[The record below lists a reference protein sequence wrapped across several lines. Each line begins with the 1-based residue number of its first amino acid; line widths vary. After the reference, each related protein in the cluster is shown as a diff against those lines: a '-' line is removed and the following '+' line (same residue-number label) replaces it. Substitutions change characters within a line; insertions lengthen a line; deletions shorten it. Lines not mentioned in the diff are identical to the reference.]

1 MEAPT
6 RSLGIEIPA
15 LQNVQQEAPQET
27 LRLAAAAERALQNIA
42 AVQENLLLLKDP
54 SYRAQMIARFDQE
67 IAKNEKLLTGI
78 ESGNRD
84 FASMMA
90 LFSQFTN
97 EKFKIA
103 AIDLIIYRL
112 VKFNDIAHLIE
123 FISPFPEDKKNS
135 LLFQV
140 AKDIIYEARQDADC
154 IWRGMQGS
162 LQEYIDNYNKTKHV
176 LENAINTVFGIY
188 PLINDVCVK
197 FSFIQMLNSSA
208 IHFPEIPIIPYPA
221 VYIASRVPEYRL
233 SQEHN
238 TLLDGSRQKYQAYV
252 AQKTKDLFLGL
263 DGTIITY
270 QEFLKIESE
279 DAQNPAAN
287 AAYASRVIFDKLTY
301 SRREYQKQTEDL
313 TRPIHQF
320 KEAETARI
328 KDGIINYVIAFH
340 IQRND
345 LRTLFAIIS
354 MLFSVDM
361 LPRVLLRVAEISI
374 EKNNTSVFQTIFAE
388 IIRIKD
394 QYPLVD
400 QPKVEAVI
408 IRGTALAIKS
418 NNQALAEQLLKL
430 LPEKIE
436 EIIQL
441 SRIL

>member
-6 RSLGIEIPA
+6 RSLGVEIPA
-15 LQNVQQEAPQET
+15 SQNVQQAAPQET

-42 AVQENLLLLKDP
+42 AVKEKHILRDP
-54 SYRAQMIARFDQE
+54 SYRAKLIAQFDQE
-67 IAKNEKLLTGI
+67 NEKNKNLFTQI
-78 ESGNRD
+78 QSGNLD
-84 FASMMA
+84 YASMMA
-90 LFSQFTN
+90 LFSQFTID
-97 EKFKIA
+97 KYKID

-123 FISPFPEDKKNS
+123 FISPFPETKRNS
-135 LLFQV
+135 LLFQK
-140 AKDIIYEARQDADC
+140 ANDIIYEARQDADC

-162 LQEYIDNYNKTKHV
+162 LQQYIDNYNKTKHV
-176 LENAINTVFGIY
+176 LDNAIKTVISVY
-188 PLINDVCVK
+188 PLINDVCIK
-197 FSFIQMLNSSA
+197 FSFIQLLYSSA
-208 IHFPEIPIIPYPA
+208 IHFPEIPVIPYP
-221 VYIASRVPEYRL
+221 VFYIATHIPEYRL

-238 TLLDGSRQKYQAYV
+238 TLLERSRQNYQAYV

-279 DAQNPAAN
+279 DTHYPAAN
-287 AAYASRVIFDKLTY
+287 AAYALRVIFDKLIY

-328 KDGIINYVIAFH
+328 KDEIINYVIAFH
-340 IQRND
+340 IQCND
-345 LRTLFAIIS
+345 LRTLFALIS
-354 MLFSVDM
+354 MLFSVDRI
-361 LPRVLLRVAEISI
+361 PRILLRAAEISI
-374 EKNNTSVFQTIFAE
+374 EKRNSTIFQAIFAE
-388 IIRIKD
+388 MMLIKD

-408 IRGTALAIKS
+408 IRGAALAIKS

-436 EIIQL
+436 EIKEL